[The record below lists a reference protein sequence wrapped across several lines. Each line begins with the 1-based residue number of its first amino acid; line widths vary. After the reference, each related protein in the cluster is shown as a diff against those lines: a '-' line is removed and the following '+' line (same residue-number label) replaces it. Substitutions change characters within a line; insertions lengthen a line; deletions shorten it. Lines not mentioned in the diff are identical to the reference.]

1 MSTEPFFDPA
11 ESCLDNPEHDPFG
24 IFAGTTP
31 ASQNNQPK
39 NNRRKII
46 RNIIKG
52 QAHEL

>member
-11 ESCLDNPEHDPFG
+11 ESCLDNLERGPFG

-39 NNRRKII
+39 HNPKHNQ
-46 RNIIKG
+46 G
-52 QAHEL
+52 AGA